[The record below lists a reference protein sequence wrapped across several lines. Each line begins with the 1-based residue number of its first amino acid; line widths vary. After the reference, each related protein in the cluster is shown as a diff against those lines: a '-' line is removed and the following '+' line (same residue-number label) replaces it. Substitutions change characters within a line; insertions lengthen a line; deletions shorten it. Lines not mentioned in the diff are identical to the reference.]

1 MDPLINP
8 EPNVYEAVMI
18 AEGVQPA
25 SEEEQIAAWQLLVN
39 NGLAFFFVCVG
50 IVLVWLATPS
60 RQPLGASSIQ
70 EDATL

>member
-1 MDPLINP
+1 MDSVIGP

-39 NGLAFFFVCVG
+39 NGLAF
-50 IVLVWLATPS
+50 
-60 RQPLGASSIQ
+60 
-70 EDATL
+70 TLQGWFERTARALIEKGVILPPQ